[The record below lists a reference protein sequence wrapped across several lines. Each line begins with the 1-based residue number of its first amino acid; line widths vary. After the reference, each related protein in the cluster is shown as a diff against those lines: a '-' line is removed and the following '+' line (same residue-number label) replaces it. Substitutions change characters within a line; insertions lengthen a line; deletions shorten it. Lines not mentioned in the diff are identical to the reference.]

1 MKSDSFREKGAKEDI
16 WAKAEET
23 NVENN
28 CILRYFCLRASG
40 MHGKKIYSYRV
51 WIRKPEGKRIL
62 GRPRLRWE
70 GIKVDII
77 IVLIVRM

>member
-1 MKSDSFREKGAKEDI
+1 
-16 WAKAEET
+16 
-23 NVENN
+23 
-28 CILRYFCLRASG
+28 

-51 WIRKPEGKRIL
+51 LIRKPEGKRIF

-70 GIKVDII
+70 GIMVDLI